1 MSVSLPT
8 LCLYPITAALLG
20 MSVALTSLACEPA
33 SPAPLEASQPPTSTP
48 AVSAEP
54 AQDARRVIT
63 LGGAITETSFAL
75 GQGDQV
81 VGVDATS
88 AYPAEAAKLPQLG
101 YFRKISAEGALSL
114 KPTHIFAIEGV
125 GPDSTVAQLKAVEGL
140 SYQVIAG
147 GESVEGAR
155 ERILALGELW
165 GAQERA
171 QALVKT
177 LDEEVNKARE
187 RAPQLGAKR
196 ALFIYARGAR
206 VLMIAG
212 EGTSAHHMLK
222 LAGLENAVTGVEGF
236 KPLTPEAV
244 IKAAPEVV
252 VMPEAGAQSIGG
264 ADGVFGLPGLEQ
276 TPAGRA
282 RALVVVD
289 DVKLLGFGPR
299 LGQALLELQD
309 KVLALKLA
317 ADAGEVQP

>member
-1 MSVSLPT
+1 MSVSMPAFLQPLTFAT
-8 LCLYPITAALLG
+8 LGL
-20 MSVALTSLACEPA
+20 SVALTCLACEPEPRATSEGATQPIAAA
-33 SPAPLEASQPPTSTP
+33 SPQAPVALE
-48 AVSAEP
+48 
-54 AQDARRVIT
+54 RRVVT

-75 GQGDQV
+75 GRGEQV

-88 AYPAEAAKLPQLG
+88 AYPEEAAKRPQLG
-101 YFRKISAEGALSL
+101 YFRKVSAEGVLSL
-114 KPTHIFAIEGV
+114 KPTHVFAVEGV
-125 GPDSTVAQLKAVEGL
+125 GPDTTVAQLKAVDGL
-140 SYQVIAG
+140 SYEVIPG
-147 GESVEGAR
+147 DESVEGAR
-155 ERILALGELW
+155 ERILKLGELW
-165 GAQERA
+165 GAPERA
-171 QALVKT
+171 QELVNAL
-177 LDEEVNKARE
+177 DGEVNKARE
-187 RAPQLGAKR
+187 RAPQLGGKR

-212 EGTSAHHMLK
+212 EGTSAHQMLK

-309 KVLALKLA
+309 KVLALSA
-317 ADAGEVQP
+317 GAGDAEVQP